1 MEFKIEDIKKIMQII
16 EAADEF
22 VPVVKV
28 AVEKS
33 NNLLSELRPLLDN
46 FIDYIVDSKIK
57 MVNKYV
63 DNGFTKDEAILMTLD
78 QWTAFFNNFKNSQ
91 SKNAK

>member
-1 MEFKIEDIKKIMQII
+1 MQII
-16 EAADEF
+16 ETADEF

-46 FIDYIVDSKIK
+46 FIDYLSDSKIK

-63 DNGFTKDEAILMTLD
+63 DNGFTKDEAILIY
-78 QWTAFFNNFKNSQ
+78 FFYFLLYTYNKIFNFIMIQYLKFN
-91 SKNAK
+91 

>member
-1 MEFKIEDIKKIMQII
+1 MELKIEDLKEIMQII
-16 EAADEF
+16 ETADEF

-46 FIDYIVDSKIK
+46 FIDYLSDSKIK

-63 DNGFTKDEAILMTLD
+63 DNGFTKGEAILMTLD
-78 QWTAFFNNFKNSQ
+78 PWTAFRNSLN
-91 SKNAK
+91 NAKSKQGK